1 MRSRCIP
8 NQGELMTFNVGD
20 VPIPLPGELSHVRAL
35 DVLDQQR
42 RRILDLVGLV
52 AAGQRTLQQS
62 TVALDWRSTARL
74 EFEVRLSDLHRALA
88 RSSGA
93 LQAALAECDRARELL
108 RASLTKEPSVAE
120 REKDFIGYL
129 AGATRR

>member
-1 MRSRCIP
+1 
-8 NQGELMTFNVGD
+8 MTSDVGD
-20 VPIPLPGELSHVRAL
+20 VPITLPGELSHVRAL
-35 DVLDQQR
+35 DLLDQQH

-62 TVALDWRSTARL
+62 TVELHWQSTARL
-74 EFEVRLSDLHRALA
+74 EFEVRLIDLYRALA
-88 RSSGA
+88 GSSGA

-108 RASLTKEPSVAE
+108 RAYLTKEPSVAE